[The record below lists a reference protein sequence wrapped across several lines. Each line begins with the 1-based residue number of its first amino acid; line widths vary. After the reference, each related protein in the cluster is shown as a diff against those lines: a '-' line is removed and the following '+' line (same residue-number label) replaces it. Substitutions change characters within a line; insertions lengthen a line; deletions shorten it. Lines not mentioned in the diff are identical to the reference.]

1 MTPSRWRYGL
11 MVMVVV
17 SVVLAV
23 PFLGAPTPAS
33 AGGTPI
39 SGGGSSFAAL
49 EIDQWRAD
57 TARTP
62 YNLSVNYVSQGSSFG
77 RQQFITNNLDYGA
90 SDIIF
95 QQVLG
100 EIGQLQGG
108 RCAGQALPN
117 CFVYV
122 PVSAGGVSFMYNK
135 VLPSGARMNNLQLT
149 RDQACRIF
157 TGAITTWGQLA
168 SDNPSLAG
176 DSSQIVPIIRSDG
189 AGESYVLSQFCIAV
203 DPAVWQ
209 AFIADRKAHD
219 PQNVAPD
226 FAAGLPVSNW
236 PQNWGHSNPV
246 AFGDG
251 VANAVA
257 DPSAGQ
263 NAITYTAAGYA
274 KVRNFPVASV
284 QNAAGVFTQPT
295 EENVTVALG
304 YASPQ
309 NDPSTNTVGTF
320 ALNFFGADPRAYFPS
335 TYSYILAQT
344 GGFDAGKG
352 ATLGQFLCY
361 AISKGQEI
369 APLLAYARL
378 SAPLVQIAIDA
389 ITKIPGA
396 PPASSCFLA
405 GAAPPPGAP
414 TVASGTANP
423 NANAATAAAAA
434 AAAAS
439 NANKNAAASLN
450 SKLANDAATAPAN
463 KDSWTTE
470 SAILT
475 LLVGSIAAAIAI
487 ASRRRLAR

>member
-1 MTPSRWRYGL
+1 MTRRLGFLGL
-11 MVMVVV
+11 TVLAV
-17 SVVLAV
+17 VVLATLPLV
-23 PFLGAPTPAS
+23 GSAPPAA
-33 AGGTPI
+33 AGGVPI
-39 SGGGSSFAAL
+39 AGGGSSFAAL

-57 TARTP
+57 TARVP
-62 YNLSVNYVSQGSSFG
+62 FSLNVNYVSQGSSFG
-77 RQQFITNNLDYGA
+77 RQEFISNNLDFGA

-100 EIGQLQGG
+100 EIQQLASG
-108 RCAGQALPN
+108 RCAGQSLPA

-135 VLPSGARMNNLQLT
+135 LDPSGNRMNNLQLT
-149 RDQACRIF
+149 RDQVCRIF
-157 TGAITTWGQLA
+157 TGQITTWGQLA
-168 SDNPSLAG
+168 GDNPSLTG
-176 DSSQIVPIIRSDG
+176 DGSQIIPVIRSDG

-203 DPAVWQ
+203 DPGVWQ

-219 PQNVAPD
+219 PTNIAPD
-226 FAAGLPVSNW
+226 FGAGLPVSTW
-236 PQNWGHSNPV
+236 PENWGRSDPV
-246 AFGDG
+246 ANGDG

-257 DPSAGQ
+257 DPTAGQ

-274 KVRNFPVASV
+274 KVRSFPVASV

-295 EENVTVALG
+295 EDNVTVALG

-344 GGFDAGKG
+344 GGENAGKG

-378 SAPLVQIAIDA
+378 SAPLVQIAINA
-389 ITKIPGA
+389 IAKIPGA
-396 PPASSCFLA
+396 PPPASCFLA
-405 GAAPPPGAP
+405 GSAPPPGAP
-414 TVASGTANP
+414 TVAAGNAAPGAGSATTTTNP
-423 NANAATAAAAA
+423 NGAGGRNGAGSLESQLAQESAAANA
-434 AAAAS
+434 
-439 NANKNAAASLN
+439 NNKS
-450 SKLANDAATAPAN
+450 
-463 KDSWTTE
+463 SWTTE
-470 SAILT
+470 LAILT
-475 LLVGSIAAAIAI
+475 LLVGAIAAAA
-487 ASRRRLAR
+487 ALLGRRRLAR